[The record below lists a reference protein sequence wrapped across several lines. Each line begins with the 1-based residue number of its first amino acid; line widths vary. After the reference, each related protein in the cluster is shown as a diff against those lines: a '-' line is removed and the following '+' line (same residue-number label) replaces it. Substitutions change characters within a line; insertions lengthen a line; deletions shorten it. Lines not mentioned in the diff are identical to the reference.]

1 MTMATID
8 AKIRPEHL
16 QRRAFVYIRQSSP
29 QQLRDH
35 VEGRRRQFQMTDWA
49 EHAGWPKERI
59 VVIDEE
65 GKTAAIP
72 KARAAFG
79 DLITAVGR
87 GEAGIVISLEVSRL
101 ARKQSRLASPDLS
114 EPLDRH
120 ADHGWRN
127 RLRSQAPG
135 GQDGVRNSRAG
146 QRAGVGLFDP
156 AHD

>member
-1 MTMATID
+1 
-8 AKIRPEHL
+8 
-16 QRRAFVYIRQSSP
+16 
-29 QQLRDH
+29 
-35 VEGRRRQFQMTDWA
+35 MTDWA

-127 RLRSQAPG
+127 HLRSQAPG
-135 GQDGVRNSRAG
+135 GQDGVRNSRTG